1 MIVQNLFNLQGKT
14 AIVTGGSRGLGMQ
27 IVEALA
33 EQGAL
38 VIVIAKTQNTLD
50 TAKEYFLNKNLNV
63 VTVCQDLFEEGFAN
77 KLLEKFNSIGI
88 EKIDIL
94 VNNAAVSYQAPIEET
109 PIDYLD
115 YVMSINLRSVFLL
128 TQLIGVKYMIPQN
141 YGKIINISSITGLR
155 GTDYKLPIL
164 GYNTSKGALN
174 SFTKSLACE
183 WGRFNI
189 TVNAIAPGFFL
200 TDMSKNGID
209 EMSIEKVID
218 VIPLN
223 KIGDDFDLKG
233 SVVLFASEASKHIT
247 GQILPIDGGVSAKL
261 P

>member
-1 MIVQNLFNLQGKT
+1 
-14 AIVTGGSRGLGMQ
+14 
-27 IVEALA
+27 
-33 EQGAL
+33 
-38 VIVIAKTQNTLD
+38 
-50 TAKEYFLNKNLNV
+50 
-63 VTVCQDLFEEGFAN
+63 
-77 KLLEKFNSIGI
+77 
-88 EKIDIL
+88 
-94 VNNAAVSYQAPIEET
+94 
-109 PIDYLD
+109 
-115 YVMSINLRSVFLL
+115 
-128 TQLIGVKYMIPQN
+128 MIPQN

-223 KIGDDFDLKG
+223 KIGDDYDLKG